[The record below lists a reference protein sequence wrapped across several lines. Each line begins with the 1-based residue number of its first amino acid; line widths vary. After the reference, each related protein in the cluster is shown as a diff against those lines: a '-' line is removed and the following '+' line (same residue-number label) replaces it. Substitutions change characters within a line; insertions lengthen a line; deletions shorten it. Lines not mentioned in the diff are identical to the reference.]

1 MLAVLPRMFVV
12 QGVLNLNVGYAWIA
26 SITVLEG
33 GLSDT
38 VGLLPFFFK
47 ILILKCYSL
56 LPEK

>member
-1 MLAVLPRMFVV
+1 MV